1 MTDTTAS
8 GQLTEFGYRQELRR
22 GVGLADL
29 VFYGLIFMVPIAPFA
44 IFGQVFQVSNGM
56 PVLAYAVGLLAL
68 LFTAASYAQM
78 VKAFPLSGSVYN
90 YAGRGI
96 GAPVGFLTGWAI
108 LLDYIL
114 VPGLLYLIAS
124 LTMNAAVP
132 QVPFW
137 AWLVIFVGANTII
150 NLRGI
155 KMTANFTKIMII
167 AELIVLGLFLVVG
180 ITALVQ
186 GKGRGFSWEPVFSS
200 SAFTW
205 GVLGAAVSVAVLSF
219 LGFDG
224 IAMLVEE
231 SRGGSTDVARAMR
244 WALGLA
250 GLLFIAQVWVAALLV
265 QDPAGLIANGDPD
278 GVAFYDAAGVA
289 GGNWL
294 AKTTLIATGIAWG
307 IADTLVAQVAVSRL
321 LYAMGRDKQLPTFL
335 ARVSPKR
342 AVPTNAILL
351 VAALSLALVF
361 YMHSRADGILLMSQ
375 MINMGAMVAFV
386 ILHISV
392 FVHYVIKKRSGN
404 LWNHLVIPLIGAA
417 ILGYVIYNANI
428 LAQKVGG
435 IWIGVGVLVLIGLYI
450 VGNKPTLE
458 GLASDRDESQPAV
471 ASESASA

>member
-8 GQLTEFGYRQELRR
+8 GQLNEFGYRQELRR
-22 GVGLADL
+22 GVGMADL

-68 LFTAASYAQM
+68 LFTAASYSQM

-96 GAPVGFLTGWAI
+96 GAPVGFITGWAI

-137 AWLVIFVGANTII
+137 AWLIIFVGANTLI

-167 AELIVLGLFLVVG
+167 AELIVLALFLGVG

-265 QDPAGLIANGDPD
+265 QDPAGLITNGDPD

-307 IADTLVAQVAVSRL
+307 IADTLVAQVAISRL

-342 AVPTNAILL
+342 AVPSNAILT
-351 VAALSLALVF
+351 VAVISLALVF
-361 YMHSRADGILLMSQ
+361 YMHSRKDGGIALMSG

-386 ILHISV
+386 ILHLSV
-392 FVHYVIKKRSGN
+392 IVHYVVKKRSGN
-404 LWNHLVIPLIGAA
+404 LWSHLVIPLIGAG
-417 ILGYVIYNANI
+417 ILIYVIYNANI
-428 LAQKVGG
+428 LAQWVGG
-435 IWIGVGVLVLIGLYI
+435 VWIGIGLLILGGLYA
-450 VGNKPTLE
+450 VGNRPTLE
-458 GLASDRDESQPAV
+458 GLATDRQA
-471 ASESASA
+471 AAAESANA

>member
-1 MTDTTAS
+1 
-8 GQLTEFGYRQELRR
+8 
-22 GVGLADL
+22 
-29 VFYGLIFMVPIAPFA
+29 
-44 IFGQVFQVSNGM
+44 
-56 PVLAYAVGLLAL
+56 
-68 LFTAASYAQM
+68 M

-96 GAPVGFLTGWAI
+96 GAPIGFLTGWAI

-114 VPGLLYLIAS
+114 VPGLLYLVAS

-132 QVPFW
+132 EIPFW
-137 AWLVIFVGANTII
+137 GWLLIFVLANTLI

-155 KMTANFTKIMII
+155 KMTANFTKVMII
-167 AELIVLGLFLVVG
+167 AELIVLVLFLVVG

-186 GKGRGFSWEPVFSS
+186 GKGRGFSWEPVFPS

-231 SRGGSTDVARAMR
+231 SKGGANQVASAMR

-250 GLLFIAQVWVAALLV
+250 GLLFVVQVWVAALLV
-265 QDPAGLIANGDPD
+265 QDPVGLITNGDPD

-342 AVPTNAILL
+342 AVPTNAILI
-351 VAALSLALVF
+351 VAAISLALVF
-361 YMHSRADGILLMSQ
+361 YMHSRADGGLALMSQ

-386 ILHISV
+386 ILHITV
-392 FVHYVIKKRSGN
+392 IVHYVIKKRSGN
-404 LWNHLVIPLIGAA
+404 LWSHLVVPLIGAG
-417 ILGYVIYNANI
+417 ILVFVIINANV
-428 LAQKVGG
+428 LAQTVGF
-435 IWIGVGVLVLIGLYI
+435 IWIGVGVLVLAGLYI

-458 GLASDRDESQPAV
+458 GLAGDRAEPQPI

>member
-1 MTDTTAS
+1 MTDTTGS
-8 GQLTEFGYRQELRR
+8 GQLSEFGYRQELRR
-22 GVGLADL
+22 GVGMADL

-56 PVLAYAVGLLAL
+56 PVLAYAVGLIAL

-96 GAPVGFLTGWAI
+96 SAPVGFITGWAI

-114 VPGLLYLIAS
+114 VPGLLYLVAS

-132 QVPFW
+132 EVPFW
-137 AWLVIFVGANTII
+137 AWLIIFVAANTFI

-155 KMTANFTKIMII
+155 KMTANFTKVMII
-167 AELIVLGLFLVVG
+167 AELIVLALFLAVG

-186 GKGRGFSWEPVFSS
+186 GKGNGFSWDPVFSS

-250 GLLFIAQVWVAALLV
+250 GLLFVTQVWVAALLV
-265 QDPAGLIANGDPD
+265 QDPTGLIANGDPD
-278 GVAFYDAAGVA
+278 GVAFYDAAGIA
-289 GGNWL
+289 GGDWL

-307 IADTLVAQVAVSRL
+307 IADTLVAQVAISRL

-342 AVPTNAILL
+342 AVPSNAILT
-351 VAALSLALVF
+351 VAVISLALVF
-361 YMHSRADGILLMSQ
+361 YMHSREDGGLTLMSS
-375 MINMGAMVAFV
+375 MINMGAMVAFI
-386 ILHISV
+386 ILHLSV
-392 FVHYVIKKRSGN
+392 IVHFVVKNRSGN
-404 LWNHLVIPLIGAA
+404 LWSHLVVPLIGAG
-417 ILGYVIYNANI
+417 ILIYVIINANI
-428 LAQKVGG
+428 LAQRVGL
-435 IWIGVGVLVLIGLYI
+435 IWIGIGLLVLIGLYA

-458 GLASDRDESQPAV
+458 GLATDREKAAP
-471 ASESASA
+471 ESANA